1 MRVQIPVTVA
11 DTRIADLLEA
21 AVCGY
26 WADEFTAR
34 FDSGAAEAEN
44 YMLDEYADWIGAAL
58 TLHSKALVDLQYEM
72 TTGIAGKCSRYVLD
86 RAKIAVG
93 LALLADTAH
102 WVDFMDENEDGT
114 TGDVFLQMC
123 LFGEVVFG

>member
-1 MRVQIPVTVA
+1 MRVQLPMIIA
-11 DTRIADLLEA
+11 DSRIADLLESA
-21 AVCGY
+21 ICGY
-26 WADEFTAR
+26 WAEEFTAR

-44 YMLDEYADWIGAAL
+44 PVLGEYADWIFAAL
-58 TLHSKALVDLQYEM
+58 TPGGEAVLTLSLVEGGFDM
-72 TTGIAGKCSRYVLD
+72 YVLD
-86 RAKIAVG
+86 RAKIAAG
-93 LALLADTAH
+93 LALLADTPH